1 MGVRAILYWVPLYF
15 VFKTVFTI
23 WRKLLHLLSELK
35 LMTVMLPATRGAEVL
50 YANVLRPLASNVKA
64 KAQGSNS
71 TFAQKPSEGFS
82 TAGTTAPS
90 SFERK
95 PYTVLT

>member
-1 MGVRAILYWVPLYF
+1 
-15 VFKTVFTI
+15 
-23 WRKLLHLLSELK
+23 
-35 LMTVMLPATRGAEVL
+35 MLPATRGAEVL
-50 YANVLRPLASNVKA
+50 YANVLRPLAKNVKA

-90 SFERK
+90 SFERM
-95 PYTVLT
+95 LTLSLAGMTQLTIRREDSLSALIE

>member
-1 MGVRAILYWVPLYF
+1 
-15 VFKTVFTI
+15 
-23 WRKLLHLLSELK
+23 
-35 LMTVMLPATRGAEVL
+35 MLPATRGAEVL
-50 YANVLRPLASNVKA
+50 YANVLRPLAKNVKA

-95 PYTVLT
+95 LPSYSRTGIADVTDEKTL

>member
-1 MGVRAILYWVPLYF
+1 
-15 VFKTVFTI
+15 
-23 WRKLLHLLSELK
+23 
-35 LMTVMLPATRGAEVL
+35 MLPATRGAEVL

-71 TFAQKPSEGFS
+71 TSSSFQQKTSEGFS

-90 SFERK
+90 SFERE
-95 PYTVLT
+95 PTRTDFPESS